1 MKIFDYKYKAKRMK
15 DGKIVYGMTEAPS
28 KALAEKFL
36 LETGLKTIDV
46 EQKKSYLGII
56 NRITIGSIIK
66 ERDIIFYLRQLAS
79 LIKAGIQLNEA
90 CEILATQQTDKNVRR
105 IYYGIYYEVNSGQ
118 TLSDSYRQ
126 YPKEFPELLVS
137 MVEIGEKT
145 GELYPVLIDMV
156 DYMEKQFR
164 LKSSIKSTLMMPIIY
179 MVVATGVAIFILV
192 GVLPSFKGMYDSL
205 GGELP
210 GVTLA
215 FMALGDFLFAHWWK
229 LLLFIASFITIYTY
243 LFKKNRKFERFMS
256 MVYVKTPIFGSLIK
270 LNNLSRIA
278 STLSQMLSKHVPLQ
292 DALSTTYDT
301 VTNRVYKDLVIQ
313 AQKNVTSGEYM
324 SAAFSDHYAVEVVF
338 ARMVSVGEKTGELD
352 RMLHSLAMFYDEDSD
367 IQIEKL
373 KKALEPLL
381 LIFIYALVVMMI
393 LAIMLPSLQLSS
405 QIG

>member
-15 DGKIVYGMTEAPS
+15 DGKIVHGMTEAPS
-28 KALAEKFL
+28 RALADKFL
-36 LETGLKTIDV
+36 LESGLKSIDI
-46 EQKKSYLGII
+46 EKKKSYLAIV

-66 ERDIIFYLRQLAS
+66 ERDLIFYLRQMAS

-118 TLSDSYRQ
+118 SLSDSYREF
-126 YPKEFPELLVS
+126 PKEFPELLIS

-179 MVVATGVAIFILV
+179 MVVASGVAVFILV

-229 LLLFIASFITIYTY
+229 ILIGLFSFTTIYTY
-243 LFKKNRKFERFMS
+243 LFRTNKKFERFMS
-256 MVYVKTPIFGSLIK
+256 MVYVRTPIFGALIK

-278 STLSQMLSKHVPLQ
+278 STLAQMLSKHVPLQ

-324 SAAFSDHYAVEVVF
+324 SAAFNDHYAVEVVF

-352 RMLHSLAMFYDEDSD
+352 RMLKSLAMFYDEDSD

-373 KKALEPLL
+373 KKALEPILL
-381 LIFIYALVVMMI
+381 LFIYALVVMMI
-393 LAIMLPSLQLSS
+393 LAIMLPSLQMSD
-405 QIG
+405 QIS